1 MLAVGPNVNSLVVY
15 SQLWKRVRILCVWN
29 YPYILSLGLVAVSS
43 LVLAV
48 GPNDNSLDTSGR

>member
-1 MLAVGPNVNSLVVY
+1 MVY

-29 YPYILSLGLVAVSS
+29 YPDNVLSLGLVAVSS